1 MLQTLLSGNL
11 DPLGTKEKVS
21 FWAAMMPF
29 EAALP
34 KTMPNYYDESSIAD
48 HNSCFL
54 KNASYLPAVL
64 LERNSLWLEAGG

>member
-1 MLQTLLSGNL
+1 MRNECQGTKLIKLRPFAKRRNRSTLQTLLNGNL
-11 DPLGTKEKVS
+11 IPGGTEEKVS

-48 HNSCFL
+48 HNSCF
-54 KNASYLPAVL
+54 
-64 LERNSLWLEAGG
+64 